1 MKLKL
6 VRGKAT
12 AISVEG
18 RLYVDD
24 VFECFTVEDRPR
36 DKKVYGMT
44 GIPKGIYDV
53 IITISNRFHKR
64 LPLVLGVPGFEG
76 IRIHSGNSSKDTE
89 GCIIVGSINERTDDD
104 WVGGSKIAMNRLLP
118 KIEDAIAVGHKVTLE
133 VV

>member
-36 DKKVYGMT
+36 DTKVYGLT

-89 GCIIVGSINERTDDD
+89 GCIIVGSVNDRDDDD
-104 WVGGSKIAMNRLLP
+104 WVGGSKIAMDRLLP
-118 KIEDAIAVGHKVTLE
+118 KIDDALAVREKVTLE
-133 VV
+133 IC

>member
-18 RLYVDD
+18 RLYIDD

-36 DKKVYGMT
+36 DKKIYGVT
-44 GIPKGIYDV
+44 GIPAGTYNV
-53 IITISNRFHKR
+53 IVSVSNRFKKR
-64 LPLVLGVPGFEG
+64 LPEVLDVPGFKG

-89 GCIIVGSINERTDDD
+89 GCIIVGSVNDRMDDD
-104 WVGGSKIAMNRLLP
+104 WVGGSKIAMDRLLP
-118 KIEDAIAVGHKVTLE
+118 KIDDALAVREKVTLE
-133 VV
+133 IV